1 MTRRMLDSAI
11 WKNEKFG
18 VMPPMARLLAIGI
31 INQADDQGRGK
42 AHPVYLR
49 SQVFPYDDV
58 TAGQV
63 AEWLG
68 MVATNETILLYQ
80 VDGKD
85 YYQIINWWSYQSHQY
100 AMPSQ
105 YPKPDGWKDR
115 IRKVYTKGLIVTCN
129 WITVNGDH
137 SPDTCDEQGMIVKV
151 NDKVNDNL
159 DSPGEDINL
168 SLSLS
173 SSLGISSSLSSN
185 STSKSKSNGKA
196 EDALIDPELAQALGK
211 WKEVFAGTPFE
222 ASPPVAQISKWL
234 AYGGPGVLCHMIE
247 QAKDKQKPGGWLWQ
261 TYDNWRQEGEI
272 APFVLKQVES
282 ARLAAQPVIM
292 QTKTITWADGTTEER
307 EVATHGS

>member
-80 VDGKD
+80 VEGKD

-105 YPKPDGWKDR
+105 YPKPPGWKDR
-115 IRKVYTKGLIVTCN
+115 IRKTLTKGVIITCN
-129 WITVNGDH
+129 WITTDGKP
-137 SPDTCDEQGMIVKV
+137 SPDTCDEQGLAIQV
-151 NDKVNDNL
+151 NDQVNDQVNVQAE
-159 DSPGEDINL
+159 GTNL
-168 SLSLS
+168 SLS
-173 SSLGISSSLSSN
+173 ISSSLSQS
-185 STSKSKSNGKA
+185 SSLGSSSKTKSNGRGA
-196 EDALIDPELAQALGK
+196 EDALIDPDIAQALAK
-211 WKEVFAGTPFE
+211 WKETFTGTPQE
-222 ASPPVAQISKWL
+222 GSAPVSQMHKWL
-234 AYGGPGVLCHMIE
+234 AYYGPDVLCYMIG
-247 QAKDKQKPGGWLWQ
+247 QAKGKDNPTGWMYT
-261 TYDNWRQEGEI
+261 TYDNWRKDGEV
-272 APFVLKQVES
+272 APYVLKQVEAGKPKAKRKMKIQDPFTGEIS
-282 ARLAAQPVIM
+282 
-292 QTKTITWADGTTEER
+292 
-307 EVATHGS
+307 EVEG

>member
-1 MTRRMLDSAI
+1 MLDSAI

-58 TAGQV
+58 TAGDV
-63 AEWLG
+63 AGWLA

-80 VDGKD
+80 VEGKD

-159 DSPGEDINL
+159 DGSGEDINL

-173 SSLGISSSLSSN
+173 SSLGLSSSLSSSLS
-185 STSKSKSNGKA
+185 STSKSKPNGKA
-196 EDALIDPELAQALGK
+196 EDTLIDPELAQALAQ
-211 WKEVFAGTPFE
+211 WKETFTGTPYE
-222 ASPPVAQISKWL
+222 ANPPIAQLPKWL
-234 AYGGPGVLCHMIE
+234 AYAGVEVMCYMIGK
-247 QAKDKQKPGGWLWQ
+247 AKDKSNPGGYLF
-261 TYDNWRQEGEI
+261 TTFDNWRKDGEVAPYIVKAARDAAI
-272 APFVLKQVES
+272 ASSPVVMTKKQV
-282 ARLAAQPVIM
+282 
-292 QTKTITWADGTTEER
+292 TWADGMTEER
-307 EVATHGS
+307 EVATHGL

>member
-18 VMPPMARLLAIGI
+18 VMPSMARLLAIGI

-137 SPDTCDEQGMIVKV
+137 SPDTCDEQGMIIKV

-159 DSPGEDINL
+159 DGLGEDINL
-168 SLSLS
+168 SLNLS
-173 SSLGISSSLSSN
+173 SSLGISSSLNSS
-185 STSKSKSNGKA
+185 SSSKSKSNGKA
-196 EDALIDPELAQALGK
+196 EDALIDPDIAKAIAK
-211 WKEVFAGTPFE
+211 WTEVFAGTPNE
-222 ASPPVAQISKWL
+222 GNPPVSQMTKWL
-234 AYGGPGVLCHMIE
+234 AYYGPDVLCHMIGKA
-247 QAKDKQKPGGWLWQ
+247 QDKQNPAGWMYT
-261 TYDNWRQEGEI
+261 TYDNWRKDGEV
-272 APFVLKQVES
+272 APYVLK
-282 ARLAAQPVIM
+282 
-292 QTKTITWADGTTEER
+292 
-307 EVATHGS
+307 EVAAGKPKAKRKMTIVNPFTDERTEVEG